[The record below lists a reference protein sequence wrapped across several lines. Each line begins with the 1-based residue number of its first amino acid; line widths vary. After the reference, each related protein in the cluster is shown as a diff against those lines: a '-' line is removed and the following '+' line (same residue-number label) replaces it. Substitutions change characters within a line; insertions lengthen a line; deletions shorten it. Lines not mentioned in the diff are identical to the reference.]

1 MFGKEQLERGEAYAS
16 LEGFSG
22 MEKEECSLGSPRK
35 IKASS
40 SRAEPC
46 QAQQT
51 KEAFPNSPG
60 QPRSGLTMVSIELV
74 LLSQQI
80 PSVRAGWPRSFRK
93 TRKFIPSHCSLP
105 EHFFA
110 CLLQT
115 GTPQLRENLSVVWGG
130 GRGALPHGIEGL
142 PCANPS
148 SCHKAQPAPCAWLR
162 GKGMACSGHTNCWNQ
177 GIPALAQGLKGR
189 LSAPGTGTGIVP
201 VGEAPSS
208 PCTDTGP
215 ESRGEFLHDK
225 NGGEFRAA
233 SKITL
238 LFEQPEII

>member
-1 MFGKEQLERGEAYAS
+1 MPSTTNKRGFPQLSWAAS
-16 LEGFSG
+16 LGAHNGFHRTCFAITTNPLCPRG
-22 MEKEECSLGSPRK
+22 MAALFSKDKKIHSL
-35 IKASS
+35 AY
-40 SRAEPC
+40 
-46 QAQQT
+46 
-51 KEAFPNSPG
+51 
-60 QPRSGLTMVSIELV
+60 
-74 LLSQQI
+74 
-80 PSVRAGWPRSFRK
+80 
-93 TRKFIPSHCSLP
+93 CSLP

-130 GRGALPHGIEGL
+130 GREALPHGIEGL

-177 GIPALAQGLKGR
+177 GIPALSQGLKGR

-238 LFEQPEII
+238 LSEQPEII